1 MLNKDLLREDE
12 SGGQK
17 RYRNGEDSAELSRWP
32 PVRVMQHTLRNAHE
46 KLWKKQLNNSL
57 DPQQAAWG
65 CPDLG
70 PTPLIS
76 GLWLSE
82 LREIHWFLFKSVSMA
97 ICCNSKKH

>member
-17 RYRNGEDSAELSRWP
+17 RYRNGEDSAESFQRWP

-57 DPQQAAWG
+57 DSQQAAWE

-70 PTPLIS
+70 PIPLIS

-82 LREIHWFLFKSVSMA
+82 LREIY
-97 ICCNSKKH
+97 